1 MTCAE
6 ANGYF
11 AQSGAKTLGALP
23 EGVREH
29 LGACPHCRS
38 VWEFLTIGDSPEA
51 VSPQVQ
57 SEIEDTVLESL
68 EPVSPLPTAGVLTSM
83 FLLIFGGLSAVVI
96 GFTGLRQGT
105 LGMDTMQFAGA
116 LGIVGAAAVL
126 SALTLSRGMV
136 PGEKTWVL
144 PARLT
149 LLTLLGLFV
158 VIGVLFPWNWTQD
171 FFPASWKCFRHGFMA
186 SLPAALLFVLI
197 LRRGAVLSLGAIG
210 AGAGLLA
217 GLVGVVV
224 LHFACGMH
232 TAPHIAMGH
241 LGIPLAGTV
250 AGFLMGRFLP
260 PLLPGVRAA
269 QYRQ

>member
-1 MTCAE
+1 MTCGQ
-6 ANGYF
+6 ANSYF
-11 AQSGAKTLGALP
+11 AQAGAAGGALS
-23 EGVREH
+23 EGARKH
-29 LGACPHCRS
+29 LGTCPHCRS
-38 VWEFLTIGDSPEA
+38 VWELFARGDTPAEVSPE
-51 VSPQVQ
+51 VQ
-57 SEIEDTVLESL
+57 SQIEDTVLGLL
-68 EPVSPLPTAGVLTSM
+68 EPVSPLPSAGVLTSM
-83 FLLIFGGLSAVVI
+83 FLLIFGGLSAIVI

-105 LGMDTMQFAGA
+105 VGMDTMQFAGA

-126 SALTLSRGMV
+126 TALMLSRGMV

-149 LLTLLGLFV
+149 VLTLLALFAIV
-158 VIGVLFPWNWTQD
+158 GVLFPWSWTQD
-171 FFPASWKCFRHGFMA
+171 FFPASGKCFRHGFMS

-197 LRRGAVLSLGAIG
+197 LRRGAVLSLGAVG

-224 LHFACGMH
+224 LHFGCGMH
-232 TAPHIAMGH
+232 TAPHIVIGH
-241 LGIPLAGTV
+241 LGVPLAGTV

-260 PLLPGVRAA
+260 PLLPGARAA

>member
-6 ANGYF
+6 ANSHF
-11 AQSGAKTLGALP
+11 AQAGAKKLGALP

-29 LGACPHCRS
+29 LGTCPHCRS
-38 VWEFLTIGDSPEA
+38 VWEFLAGGDTPGEISPE
-51 VSPQVQ
+51 VQ
-57 SEIEDTVLESL
+57 SQIEDTVLGLL
-68 EPVSPLPTAGVLTSM
+68 EPVSPLPSAGVLTSM
-83 FLLIFGGLSAVVI
+83 FLLIFGGLSAIVI

-105 LGMDTMQFAGA
+105 VGMDIMQFAGA

-126 SALTLSRGMV
+126 TALTLSRGMV
-136 PGEKTWVL
+136 PGEKTWIL

-149 LLTLLGLFV
+149 LLTLLALFAV
-158 VIGVLFPWNWTQD
+158 VGILFPWNWTQD
-171 FFPASWKCFRHGFMA
+171 FFPASGRCFRHGFMS

-197 LRRGAVLSLGAIG
+197 LRRGAVLSLGVVG

-224 LHFACGMH
+224 LHFGCGMH
-232 TAPHIAMGH
+232 TAPHIAIGH
-241 LGIPLAGTV
+241 LGVPLAGTV

-260 PLLPGVRAA
+260 PLLPGARAA
-269 QYRQ
+269 QYKQ